1 LLRKALHT
9 SLSLGLALTV
19 SVMTSVTSPLRA
31 AETDYSADL
40 SARTYSAGL
49 SVEPRLGLTEVLWG
63 DSTTPFFGYI
73 RPAVSAAASPTYYA
87 GKVSLSLF
95 PVSFLGVTFA
105 KNWSHRYRE
114 TGGYDCHA
122 NTCMGSMDSSEVAFR
137 FMTAYQSYFLSS
149 QLQRV
154 FYAANSEGDQNLM
167 DPINALIYK
176 EGGSTLANWGIIL
189 GKKVAQGVESGLI
202 IQRGD
207 LDGRI
212 SASEADYVFVRSKLE
227 SYGFPNLSA
236 TIGLGRFNTDIK
248 RPGVSAIA
256 LLTYTGKAMVGPS
269 L

>member
-1 LLRKALHT
+1 MR
-9 SLSLGLALTV
+9 LSLGLALAC
-19 SVMTSVTSPLRA
+19 SILALNPRPIQA

-40 SARTYSAGL
+40 STRSYSAGL
-49 SVEPRLGLTEVLWG
+49 SVEPRLGLAQVLWG

-73 RPAVSAAASPTYYA
+73 RPAISASASPTYYA
-87 GKVSLSLF
+87 GKLSLSLF

-122 NTCMGSMDSSEVAFR
+122 NTCLGSMDSSEVSFR
-137 FMTAYQSYFLSS
+137 FMTAYKSYFLSS

-154 FYAANSEGDQNLM
+154 FYEANSEGDQNLM

-176 EGGSTLANWGIIL
+176 EGGSTLANWGFIL
-189 GKKVAQGVESGLI
+189 GKKVAKGVESGVI

-227 SYGFPNLSA
+227 PYGFPSLGL
-236 TIGLGRFNTDIK
+236 TFGLGRFNTDIK
-248 RPGVSAIA
+248 RPGISAIA

>member
-1 LLRKALHT
+1 MR
-9 SLSLGLALTV
+9 LSLGLAFSLAL
-19 SVMTSVTSPLRA
+19 SLLPFDSGRLEA

-49 SVEPRLGLTEVLWG
+49 SVEPRLGLTQVLWG
-63 DSTTPFFGYI
+63 DTATPFFGYI
-73 RPAVSAAASPTYYA
+73 RPAVSASASPTYYA

-122 NTCMGSMDSSEVAFR
+122 NTCLGSMDSSEVAFR
-137 FMTAYQSYFLSS
+137 FMTAYKSYFLSS

-154 FYAANSEGDQNLM
+154 FYEANSEGDQNLM

-176 EGGSTLANWGIIL
+176 EGGSTLANWGFII
-189 GKKVAQGVESGLI
+189 GKKVAKGVESGVI

-212 SASEADYVFVRSKLE
+212 SASEADYVFVRTKLE
-227 SYGFPNLSA
+227 PYGFPSLSA
-236 TIGLGRFNTDIK
+236 TFGLGRFNTDIK
-248 RPGVSAIA
+248 RPGISAIA
-256 LLTYTGKAMVGPS
+256 LLTYTGKAMVGPA